1 LGPVVSVGQAYL
13 TPEEKVRIQLL
24 VPLSQ
29 LVEAEADL
37 VTLGQQA
44 VQVVLAADLHP
55 AMEHNQREQRGR
67 GLLVERVP
75 PTLVAAEVVLVPLD

>member
-1 LGPVVSVGQAYL
+1 LGPVGPQGQAYL
-13 TPEEKVRIQLL
+13 TPEDLVLLQLL
-24 VPLSQ
+24 APLSQ
-29 LVEAEADL
+29 LVEVGADL
-37 VTLGQQA
+37 VALEQQA

-75 PTLVAAEVVLVPLD
+75 PTLVEAEVVLVPLD